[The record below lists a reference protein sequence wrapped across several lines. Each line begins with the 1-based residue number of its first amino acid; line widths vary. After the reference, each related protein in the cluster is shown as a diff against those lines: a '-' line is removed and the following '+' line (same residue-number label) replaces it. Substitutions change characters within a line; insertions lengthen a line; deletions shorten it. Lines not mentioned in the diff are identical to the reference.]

1 MSAKKHVASF
11 TAAAANAALRAPSR
25 LPIVPRMHASGFT
38 LLESLVALAT
48 VGTLAAV
55 AGPSLSA
62 ALHGMQLQAVSA
74 DLLHPLMAAR
84 SQALKGQGYVTVCA
98 SADGAACARAARW
111 EQGWIVFQDRNHSGT
126 REPEEPLLQQVPA
139 APAGWRI
146 HANAPLGRYVSYGPM
161 GASQLASGAFQAGT
175 FTVCRASTERRE
187 ARQIVVNAAGRPRVQ
202 KAWPD
207 SCP

>member
-1 MSAKKHVASF
+1 
-11 TAAAANAALRAPSR
+11 
-25 LPIVPRMHASGFT
+25 MHTTGFT
-38 LLESLVALAT
+38 LLESLVALST
-48 VGTLAAV
+48 VGTLAAL

-74 DLLHPLMAAR
+74 ELLHPLMAAR
-84 SQALKGQGYVTVCA
+84 NRALKGQGHVTVCP
-98 SADGAACARAARW
+98 SPDGEACAREARW
-111 EQGWIVFQDRNHSGT
+111 EVGWIVFQDRNRSGT
-126 REPEEPLLQQVPA
+126 REPEEPLLQQVAGP
-139 APAGWRI
+139 PAGWRI